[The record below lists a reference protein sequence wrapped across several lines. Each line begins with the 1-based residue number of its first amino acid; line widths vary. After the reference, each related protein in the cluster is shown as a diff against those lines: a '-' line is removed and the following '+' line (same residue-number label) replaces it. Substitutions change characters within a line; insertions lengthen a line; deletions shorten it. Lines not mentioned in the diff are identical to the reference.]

1 MLNRAAGSGISLRA
15 ARLAGSPSSVPRRR
29 FRVRELG
36 QRSGQSVVFSN
47 EVWRRLARSL
57 RLSKRESQI
66 VSALF
71 DDKKE
76 SAIATHLGIS
86 RHTVHTYTERLYR
99 KMGVSSRVGLVRRI
113 FVEYMSLARP
123 LG

>member
-1 MLNRAAGSGISLRA
+1 
-15 ARLAGSPSSVPRRR
+15 
-29 FRVRELG
+29 
-36 QRSGQSVVFSN
+36 VFST
-47 EVWRRLARSL
+47 EVWRRLATSL
-57 RLSKRESQI
+57 RLSRRESEI
-66 VSALF
+66 VWALF

-99 KMGVSSRVGLVRRI
+99 KMGVSSRVGLVRRV

-123 LG
+123 FA